1 MTRLPVSSL
10 WYQSDTACDP
20 AVWIWWS
27 VTFVK
32 TMPKYPVYKLQNF
45 TAIVAFVHCLV
56 HRFCVFYMYF
66 LMQLSCVFFTDI
78 EFHYFAPWQMF
89 KVLWLACLSVHL
101 SVYLSVCLSA
111 HISSKFHHIFYM
123 LLVAVARSS
132 SVSTAICSVLMVLW
146 LTSCFHIMEWM
157 GHNQRWHVLSG
168 SADSDTSWTSD
179 NVFACVRQVAA
190 PGAKSAVADCILLQ
204 LVVFTWPL
212 QIKMVS
218 VCEMFKYVTHCETVG
233 VWCLFYVWMRDF
245 GV

>member
-20 AVWIWWS
+20 AVWTWWS

-78 EFHYFAPWQMF
+78 ECHYFAPWQMF

-111 HISSKFHHIFYM
+111 HTSEKPHVQISPYFLHVTCGCGSVLLCFYCNMFCTYGFVIDIMFSHNGVNGPQSEMTCFVRFSRQWHQLDVRQRFCLCSSGGSTGGEVCRCWLHFVATCCFYM
-123 LLVAVARSS
+123 
-132 SVSTAICSVLMVLW
+132 TAA
-146 LTSCFHIMEWM
+146 
-157 GHNQRWHVLSG
+157 N
-168 SADSDTSWTSD
+168 
-179 NVFACVRQVAA
+179 
-190 PGAKSAVADCILLQ
+190 
-204 LVVFTWPL
+204 
-212 QIKMVS
+212 
-218 VCEMFKYVTHCETVG
+218 
-233 VWCLFYVWMRDF
+233 
-245 GV
+245 